1 MGEDNVF
8 NKLIVMDNV
17 SGLADKSD
25 NLANFLSVSRKLN
38 FTCVNVF
45 HTIYPTRNCLQMI
58 LSQTK
63 LLNIFPASL

>member
-1 MGEDNVF
+1 MGEDHVF

-25 NLANFLSVSRKLN
+25 NLANFLSVPRKLN

-45 HTIYPTRNCLQMI
+45 HTIYPTRN
-58 LSQTK
+58 
-63 LLNIFPASL
+63 